1 VARAESEAT
10 AAKLRRELAEAE
22 VAANLERYANVI
34 AARQTALQGFDK
46 ESASRLPALREMAEQ
61 AYRLGRSSIFEL
73 LDSTRS
79 RYELQQARIELV
91 ASLIEAQL
99 RFLATSGTLDRI
111 IGTTGGNTS
120 DPARR

>member
-34 AARQTALQGFDK
+34 AARQTALQRFDK
-46 ESASRLPALREMAEQ
+46 ESASRLPALKEMAEQ
-61 AYRLGRSSIFEL
+61 SYRLGRSSIFQL

-79 RYELQQARIELV
+79 RYELQQSRIELV

-99 RFLATSGTLDRI
+99 RFLATSGSLDRTMS
-111 IGTTGGNTS
+111 GTG
-120 DPARR
+120 DPSRR